1 MHRRTLLALAG
12 SSLALM
18 ILGHNAARADEYR
31 VSGPVVHENLAI
43 YLVHGKSA
51 AGAVPL
57 TLDEALRKGAVKVHE
72 TGTVSELQIENLG
85 MDEVFIQAG
94 DIVKGGQQDRV
105 LSVSLVLP
113 PKSGRLPI
121 ASFCVEQG
129 RWSARGKEDVKTFA
143 TASASVPSREAKIA
157 IRAPVAAAPPTGS
170 ADGRTASVDPMTHA
184 RTPIIGRLLNS
195 RQEDGSRQ
203 QQVWAKVRKVQDG
216 LSSNLGAPVQAAAS
230 QSSLQLSLENEK
242 LKDAQDAYLKALL
255 KEGEKAGDVVGY
267 VFAIDGKLNSAEVY
281 PSNGLFRKM
290 WPKLLKASITEAIGQ
305 KNSGAAVPRADRRG
319 RARVPHRG
327 GERRVERNAA
337 SRQRA
342 AGNTAG
348 RERVLFRDAAQGR
361 CLRASQLSG
370 KALSVWSESGGPPWR
385 SHGGQGISL
394 SARKRGPRGCANLIL
409 SSPAKDRSDRR
420 AT

>member
-1 MHRRTLLALAG
+1 MHRRALLALAA
-12 SSLALM
+12 SSLAVM
-18 ILGHNAARADEYR
+18 GLGQNPARADEYR

-85 MDEVFIQAG
+85 TDEVFIQAG

-143 TASASVPSREAKIA
+143 TAAASVPSREAKLA
-157 IRAPVAAAPPTGS
+157 IRAPAQPEAARS
-170 ADGRTASVDPMTHA
+170 AVPASP
-184 RTPIIGRLLNS
+184 
-195 RQEDGSRQ
+195 Q

-216 LSSNLGAPVQAAAS
+216 LSANLGAPVRAAAS

-242 LKDAQDAYLKALL
+242 LKDAQDAYLKVLL
-255 KEGEKAGDVVGY
+255 KEGETADDVVGY

-305 KNSGAAVPRADRRG
+305 KNSGAADPVPTSDAALAFLDQAANGASSERPLPASVQLETRQADNAFYFETRRADGAIVHRSYL
-319 RARVPHRG
+319 AR
-327 GERRVERNAA
+327 
-337 SRQRA
+337 
-342 AGNTAG
+342 
-348 RERVLFRDAAQGR
+348 
-361 CLRASQLSG
+361 
-370 KALSVWSESGGPPWR
+370 
-385 SHGGQGISL
+385 
-394 SARKRGPRGCANLIL
+394 
-409 SSPAKDRSDRR
+409 
-420 AT
+420 